1 MTARSFRRQLG
12 LEGSSFR
19 VLLERVRQ
27 DKACELLA
35 GGQRPVDEVA
45 RQLGYAEAASF
56 IHAFRRWTGQTP
68 AAWRK
73 STDRPGTGS
82 RPAET

>member
-1 MTARSFRRQLG
+1 
-12 LEGSSFR
+12 
-19 VLLERVRQ
+19 
-27 DKACELLA
+27 
-35 GGQRPVDEVA
+35 VDEVA

-73 STDRPGTGS
+73 SGNRSGAGS